1 MNLSLNLILII
12 VTFLTSLYAW
22 NNESVM
28 RNWIFNPYI
37 VRKKKQFHR
46 FITSG
51 FIHNDYIHLFFNMFT
66 MYFFGESIERT
77 YLSIYGGAG
86 AFYFL
91 ALYFLGILI
100 SDLPTYF
107 KHRHNP
113 GYNSL
118 GASGGVSAIIFSWI
132 IFYPTQ
138 SIYIWGLL
146 PLPGFLL
153 GVLFLVYSYYEGKRL
168 GGRINH
174 DAHLFGALFGIVFTI
189 VTVPAVIESFFDQ
202 LMRFDFF

>member
-12 VTFLTSLYAW
+12 VTVLTSLYAW

>member
-12 VTFLTSLYAW
+12 VTVLTSLYAW

-189 VTVPAVIESFFDQ
+189 VTVPAVIGSFFDQ

>member
-1 MNLSLNLILII
+1 MLLITNGLVYAAQQLAPEFMLTYFPLWPLASQNPQFKPWQLVTYGFLHDMYGLSHIL
-12 VTFLTSLYAW
+12 
-22 NNESVM
+22 
-28 RNWIFNPYI
+28 
-37 VRKKKQFHR
+37 
-46 FITSG
+46 
-51 FIHNDYIHLFFNMFT
+51 FNMFGLW
-66 MYFFGESIERT
+66 MFGRDLER
-77 YLSIYGGAG
+77 LMGPQRFLIYYMTCVIGAG
-86 AFYFL
+86 VVQLVVA
-91 ALYFLGILI
+91 GMQGGTW
-100 SDLPTYF
+100 PT
-107 KHRHNP
+107 
-113 GYNSL
+113 L